1 MKLPSASA
9 LSAQQ
14 SSVSALS
21 AQLSSV
27 NALSAQISSV
37 NALSAQLPSGSSLS
51 AQLSSVSALSAQLL
65 FRPNYPPS
73 VQQAYPLIQFR
84 THIPSTRLAPSD
96 PTNNEAAPQADGR
109 YQVGCG
115 CELYSAESF
124 IRLKDP
130 ATLTWQVTVSVHS
143 VTDTDDTGN
152 EFRAHFIP
160 DGAMGGGW
168 REQSGPVY

>member
-1 MKLPSASA
+1 MKLSSVSA

-14 SSVSALS
+14 SSVNALSGQLSSVSALS

-27 NALSAQISSV
+27 SS
-37 NALSAQLPSGSSLS
+37 S

-73 VQQAYPLIQFR
+73 VQRAYPLIQFR
-84 THIPSTRLAPSD
+84 IHVPSTRLAPSD
-96 PTNNEAAPQADGR
+96 PTHNEAALQADGW

-124 IRLKDP
+124 IRLKDLAP
-130 ATLTWQVTVSVHS
+130 LTRQVTVSVHS
-143 VTDTDDTGN
+143 VTDRQYCTKSAICYLN
-152 EFRAHFIP
+152 SNVLRVLLPLIL
-160 DGAMGGGW
+160 
-168 REQSGPVY
+168 